1 VKWRTPI
8 HGGYAGPAV
17 AEGRVFVTDF
27 RRTRA
32 TKGIERALCLD
43 ELTGRILWNR
53 QWETDYRGLDYASGP
68 RATPTVDGNR
78 VYVLGAMGM
87 LQCLDVKTGAILWTK
102 DFVRDYGTQVPVWG
116 MSGAPLVEGN
126 RLIAVVGGRSNGKV
140 VAFDRDT
147 GEEIWRSLSSEESEP
162 GYSQPILIQAGG
174 TRQLII
180 WDAAA
185 VRSLDPVTGKIL
197 WEQPFRVHMSTPIA
211 TPVQSGPY
219 LLVSAFFNGSRLFR
233 LHEDI
238 PRASLLWRGKSDSE
252 IQSDGLHAL
261 MATPLIQGD
270 HLYGIC
276 SYGQLRCLKLA
287 TGERVWE
294 TQQATREK
302 ARNASAFLIRQ
313 RDRVWISND
322 RGELIIARLTPERYE
337 EISRTQLIKPTS
349 PPGARRELGAV
360 NWSHPAFAN
369 RHVFARNDEEIL
381 CISLIPQAASGGE
394 KSGL

>member
-1 VKWRTPI
+1 MKWRTPI
-8 HGGYAGPAV
+8 QGGYAGPAV

-43 ELTGRILWNR
+43 ELTGRILWTR

-78 VYVLGAMGM
+78 VYILGAMGM
-87 LQCLDVKTGAILWTK
+87 LQCLDVKTGAVLWTK
-102 DFVRDYGTQVPVWG
+102 DFVRDYGTQVPAWG
-116 MSGAPLVEGN
+116 MSSAPVVEGN
-126 RLIAVVGGRSNGKV
+126 RLIAVVGGRPNSKV

-147 GEEIWRSLSSEESEP
+147 GKELWKSLSSEESEP

-174 TRQLII
+174 TRQLVI

-185 VRSLDPVTGKIL
+185 LRSLDPVTGQVF
-197 WEQPFRVHMSTPIA
+197 WEQPFRIQMNTPIA

-233 LHEDI
+233 LQADA
-238 PRASLLWRGKSDSE
+238 PRASLVWRGKSDSE

-261 MATPLIQGD
+261 MATPLIQGE
-270 HLYGIC
+270 HFYGIC
-276 SYGQLRCLKLA
+276 SYGQLRCLNLA

-294 TQQATREK
+294 TQQVTREK

-313 RDRVWISND
+313 RDRVWVSND
-322 RGELIIARLTPERYE
+322 RGELIISRLTPEGYQ

-381 CISLIPQAASGGE
+381 CKALIP
-394 KSGL
+394 